1 MMNPMVLLSLQ
12 GIIQGNPLFAYIFIT
27 YMKVLNHAPYAKANK
42 KKPILQ
48 IRSGAKI
55 SPRDTKIPCL
65 SFADDC
71 LLFCKE
77 NSAT

>member
-1 MMNPMVLLSLQ
+1 
-12 GIIQGNPLFAYIFIT
+12 
-27 YMKVLNHAPYAKANK
+27 MKVLNHAPYAKANK